1 MRSVFSISLIAWT
14 MLLVVV
20 VVVLAGVFLVTAMLV
35 LVCFL
40 LKKKDERSVDVNDEF
55 KGISSRP
62 SFRNAIQQSF
72 VNQTHNTTAVIYT
85 LDEYYANGKVYNIVN
100 KQGSFPYSNDKVVS
114 VWGPIEIL

>member
-1 MRSVFSISLIAWT
+1 
-14 MLLVVV
+14 MLLVVGV
-20 VVVLAGVFLVTAMLV
+20 TLGGVTLVAAVVVLLW
-35 LVCFL
+35 FL

>member
-1 MRSVFSISLIAWT
+1 M
-14 MLLVVV
+14 LVVV
-20 VVVLAGVFLVTAMLV
+20 GVTLGGVTLLVAVVVLLW
-35 LVCFL
+35 FL
-40 LKKKDERSVDVNDEF
+40 LKKKGERSVDVNDEF

>member
-1 MRSVFSISLIAWT
+1 M
-14 MLLVVV
+14 LVVV
-20 VVVLAGVFLVTAMLV
+20 GVTLGGVTLLVAVVVLLW
-35 LVCFL
+35 FL